1 MEQTILKDA
10 ESIRDM
16 MLKEL
21 KGKDVGYNASNAR
34 NLLWTR
40 LNDFAKEVG
49 LTPFCF
55 NVSKASYANNTLI
68 LFYKNTSIG
77 KVTYVRRKKQG
88 YVYQY
93 EDHFCYDGFDVEFYA
108 DKKNLLDAVD
118 FAEGRIKA
126 ELDRK
131 ERLQRKAKDMA
142 EVAFKV
148 VDGDSWTDI
157 EEVLK
162 TFRDELWKLRSKQ
175 LQTKTGL

>member
-21 KGKDVGYNASNAR
+21 KGKDVGYNANNAKTF
-34 NLLWTR
+34 LWTK

-68 LFYKNTSIG
+68 IYYKDTSIG
-77 KVTYVRRKKQG
+77 KVTYARKKKQG

-93 EDHFCYDGFDVEFYA
+93 EDHFRYDGFDVELFF
-108 DKKNLLDAVD
+108 DNNLLNAVD

-126 ELDRK
+126 ELERK

-142 EVAFKV
+142 EAAFKV

-175 LQTKTGL
+175 LQAKTGL